1 MLFIR
6 FILAETPIVNVKGL
20 PTPKDGIIT
29 VVVNLVFGVV
39 ASIAVLMIV
48 VNGFRYIA
56 AHGDSNATAQARN
69 GILYA
74 LVGLIVTMAAFSIVT
89 FAVRGIG

>member
-1 MLFIR
+1 MQVLHI
-6 FILAETPIVNVKGL
+6 IAAVIDTSGLPNAQADSSKLNTIVN
-20 PTPKDGIIT
+20 T
-29 VVVNLVFGVV
+29 VFGVV

-48 VNGFRYIA
+48 INGFRYIV

-74 LVGLIVTMAAFSIVT
+74 LIGLVVTMAAFSIVT
-89 FAVRGIG
+89 FVVKGIG

>member
-1 MLFIR
+1 MHVLHV
-6 FILAETPIVNVKGL
+6 LAAVINTSGFPQGKADSAKL
-20 PTPKDGIIT
+20 ST
-29 VVVNLVFGVV
+29 VVNTVLGIV

-56 AHGDSNATAQARN
+56 AHGDPNATAQARN

-74 LVGLIVTMAAFSIVT
+74 VVGLIVTMAAFSIVT
-89 FAVRGIG
+89 FVVKGIG